1 MMTRLCTR
9 NRQNILSAT
18 CLLFFFLVGPPRS
31 LADEWYR
38 GLDLESALADSSLV
52 LVGRVTD
59 VSETKIG
66 VGGKGE
72 SSLLQ
77 YKFDPVLVLKGVF
90 SRESLLL
97 TSDDLGT
104 QQFNGVTDAA
114 PIEAGQLRLLMLGRS
129 FAGYAMRR
137 EARSFDQAIPRLNST
152 NDELIATV
160 NILLAVNHN
169 LDRAKKVALLL
180 DGLRKQKGP
189 PVIPLLVAVER
200 RSLLAAQTPGAV
212 ESIAPHLN
220 DASPA
225 VREQGAKTLHALLK
239 ADYLEQAKFR
249 EMAAHALAVSIARPD
264 PSFAPRV
271 AAFEAVGAAGS
282 QALEDAAV
290 KAQLG
295 LDPLGTFAEQGARLH
310 AIGDLKVPGQSRAV
324 LTLLNQV
331 PLDAP
336 AEIQYGAEWAAA
348 RLDPSQGVKEVT
360 RRIKKKY
367 DAGLPVV
374 TEIDLLGN
382 LPSTE
387 ATPALVDVAKLP
399 LNHDERIAFVSAS
412 KKVASAPFVPAL
424 ATMLVPAQ
432 QDIWWTAV
440 DALIKID
447 SDDAAKALQP
457 HLVQETN
464 LQRKIEIAEFLGRH
478 GIRDG
483 YPYAIEHMSEPYLR
497 EQAISALASIREP
510 RAVGELR
517 KILEMSNDIAWNSAA
532 VRALGALGA
541 SDFAPQFLEMARNTG
556 NPLGPS
562 ALIALGDLHEA
573 KALEISRAGFTSRNP
588 ERLAASARAAGN
600 LVALPGVSAGDVRDQ
615 LATLLAD
622 RGAWQP
628 ARLAALNSLLSLNDP
643 RLDGAL
649 ALAVRDSG
657 LESSDLLNKI
667 EEQLCKRKVR
677 LTLP

>member
-9 NRQNILSAT
+9 NRQNTLSAA

-31 LADEWYR
+31 LAQDEWYR
-38 GLDLESALADSSLV
+38 GLDLESALADSGLV

-66 VGGKGE
+66 MGGKGE
-72 SSLLQ
+72 RSLLQ
-77 YKFDPVLVLKGVF
+77 YKFEPVLVLKGVF

-97 TSDDLGT
+97 TSADLGT

-180 DGLRKQKGP
+180 DGLRKQKGA

-239 ADYLEQAKFR
+239 ADYLDQTKFR
-249 EMAAHALAVSIARPD
+249 DVAAHALAASIARPD

-271 AAFEAVGAAGS
+271 AAFEALGAAGPE
-282 QALEDAAV
+282 ALEDSAV

-295 LDPLGTFAEQGARLH
+295 LDPLPTFAEQGARLH
-310 AIGDLKVPGQSRAV
+310 AIGDLKVPGESRAV

-348 RLDPSQGVKEVT
+348 RLHPSAGVKEVT
-360 RRIKKKY
+360 LKIKKKY
-367 DAGLPVV
+367 DAGLRVM
-374 TEIDLLGN
+374 TEIDFLGS

-387 ATPALVDVAKLP
+387 ATAALVDVAKLP
-399 LNHDERIAFVSAS
+399 
-412 KKVASAPFVPAL
+412 
-424 ATMLVPAQ
+424 
-432 QDIWWTAV
+432 
-440 DALIKID
+440 
-447 SDDAAKALQP
+447 
-457 HLVQETN
+457 
-464 LQRKIEIAEFLGRH
+464 
-478 GIRDG
+478 
-483 YPYAIEHMSEPYLR
+483 
-497 EQAISALASIREP
+497 
-510 RAVGELR
+510 
-517 KILEMSNDIAWNSAA
+517 
-532 VRALGALGA
+532 
-541 SDFAPQFLEMARNTG
+541 
-556 NPLGPS
+556 
-562 ALIALGDLHEA
+562 
-573 KALEISRAGFTSRNP
+573 
-588 ERLAASARAAGN
+588 
-600 LVALPGVSAGDVRDQ
+600 
-615 LATLLAD
+615 
-622 RGAWQP
+622 
-628 ARLAALNSLLSLNDP
+628 
-643 RLDGAL
+643 
-649 ALAVRDSG
+649 
-657 LESSDLLNKI
+657 
-667 EEQLCKRKVR
+667 
-677 LTLP
+677 

>member
-1 MMTRLCTR
+1 MTTRLRIT
-9 NRQNILSAT
+9 NLPVAT
-18 CLLFFFLVGPPRS
+18 CLLLFFLLGPPRS
-31 LADEWYR
+31 HAHDEWYR
-38 GLDLESALADSSLV
+38 GLDLESVLADSGLV

-77 YKFDPVLVLKGVF
+77 YKFEPVLVLKGVF

-97 TSDDLGT
+97 TSEDLGT
-104 QQFNGVTDAA
+104 QQFSDAA
-114 PIEAGQLRLLMLGRS
+114 PIETGQLRLLMLGRS

-137 EARSFDQAIPRLNST
+137 EALSFDQAIPRLGSP

-160 NILLAVNHN
+160 KILLAVNHN

-180 DGLRKQKGP
+180 DGLRKQKGAAA
-189 PVIPLLVAVER
+189 IPLLVAVEHLA
-200 RSLLAAQTPGAV
+200 LLAAQTPGAV
-212 ESIAPHLN
+212 ESIAPHLS

-225 VREQGAKTLHALLK
+225 VREQAAKTLYSLLK
-239 ADYLEQAKFR
+239 ADYLDQAKIH
-249 EMAAHALAVSIARPD
+249 EVAARALAASIARPD
-264 PSFAPRV
+264 PSFVPRV
-271 AAFEAVGAAGS
+271 VAFEALGGAGP
-282 QALEDAAV
+282 QAVEDAGV

-295 LDPLGTFAEQGARLH
+295 LDPLATLAEQGARLH
-310 AIGDLKVPGQSRAV
+310 AIGDLKSPGQSRAV
-324 LTLLNQV
+324 LTLLNQM

-348 RLDPSQGVKEVT
+348 RLDPSNGVKEVT
-360 RRIKKKY
+360 LRIKKKY

-374 TEIDLLGN
+374 TETDLLGN

-387 ATPALVDVAKLP
+387 ATSALVDVAKLP
-399 LNHDERIAFVSAS
+399 LNHDERLAFVSAC
-412 KKVASAPFVPAL
+412 KKVASAPLVPAL

-432 QDIWWTAV
+432 QDIWWSAV
-440 DALIKID
+440 DALVKID
-447 SDDAAKALQP
+447 TDDAAKALQP
-457 HLVQETN
+457 HLLQETN

-497 EQAISALASIREP
+497 EEAISALAAIREA

-517 KILEMSNDIAWNSAA
+517 KILETSNDVAWNSAA

-541 SDFAPQFLEMARNTG
+541 SDLAPQFLEMAQDTA

-562 ALIALGDLHEA
+562 ALIALGDLHEV
-573 KALEISRAGFTSRNP
+573 KAVEIARAGFASRNP
-588 ERLAASARAAGN
+588 ERLEASARVAGK
-600 LVALPGVSAGDVRDQ
+600 LLALPGVSADDVRDR
-615 LATLLAD
+615 LGALLAD
-622 RGAWQP
+622 RGASHP
-628 ARLAALNSLLSLNDP
+628 ARLAAINSLLALNDR

-649 ALAVRDSG
+649 ALAVRDAG
-657 LESSDLLNKI
+657 LENSELLNKI
-667 EEQLCKRKVR
+667 EEQLCKRSVK

>member
-1 MMTRLCTR
+1 M
-9 NRQNILSAT
+9 
-18 CLLFFFLVGPPRS
+18 CLLLFYLVGPARS
-31 LADEWYR
+31 LAHDEWYR

-77 YKFDPVLVLKGVF
+77 YKFDPVLMLKGVF

-114 PIEAGQLRLLMLGRS
+114 PIEVGQLRLLMLGRS

-137 EARSFDQAIPRLNST
+137 EARSVDQAIPRLNST

-180 DGLRKQKGP
+180 DGLRKQKGA

-212 ESIAPHLN
+212 ESIAPHLSN
-220 DASPA
+220 ASPA
-225 VREQGAKTLHALLK
+225 VREQAAKTLYALLK
-239 ADYLEQAKFR
+239 ADYLDQAKFR
-249 EMAAHALAVSIARPD
+249 EVAGHALATSIARPD
-264 PSFAPRV
+264 PSLAPRV
-271 AAFEAVGAAGS
+271 AAFEALGAAGP

-310 AIGDLKVPGQSRAV
+310 AIGDLKVPGQSRVV
-324 LTLLNQV
+324 LTLLNQG

-360 RRIKKKY
+360 LRIKKKY
-367 DAGLPVV
+367 DAGLLVV

-382 LPSTE
+382 LPSAE
-387 ATPALVDVAKLP
+387 ATPALVEVAKLP
-399 LNHDERIAFVSAS
+399 LNHDERMAFVSACR
-412 KKVASAPFVPAL
+412 KVASAPLVPPL

-440 DALIKID
+440 DGLVKID
-447 SDDAAKALQP
+447 TDDAAKALQP

-497 EQAISALASIREP
+497 EEAISALAAIREP

-517 KILEMSNDIAWNSAA
+517 KILETSNDVAWNSAA

-541 SDFAPQFLEMARNTG
+541 SDLAPQFLEMAQDTA

-573 KALEISRAGFTSRNP
+573 KAVEIARAGFASRNA
-588 ERLAASARAAGN
+588 ERLEASARAAGK
-600 LVALPGVSAGDVRDQ
+600 LLALPGVSAEDIRDRFAA
-615 LATLLAD
+615 LFAD
-622 RGAWQP
+622 HGASQP
-628 ARLAALNSLLSLNDP
+628 ARMAALNSLLALNDR

-649 ALAVRDSG
+649 ALAVRDAG
-657 LESSDLLNKI
+657 LENSELLDKI
-667 EEQLCKRKVR
+667 EEQLCKRSVR

>member
-1 MMTRLCTR
+1 MKR
-9 NRQNILSAT
+9 
-18 CLLFFFLVGPPRS
+18 
-31 LADEWYR
+31 
-38 GLDLESALADSSLV
+38 
-52 LVGRVTD
+52 
-59 VSETKIG
+59 
-66 VGGKGE
+66 
-72 SSLLQ
+72 
-77 YKFDPVLVLKGVF
+77 
-90 SRESLLL
+90 LLL

-104 QQFNGVTDAA
+104 QQFTEAV
-114 PIEAGQLRLLMLGRS
+114 PIEAGQLRLLILVRS
-129 FAGYAMRR
+129 FAGYAMRG
-137 EARSFDQAIPRLNST
+137 EAVSFDQAIPRLSNP
-152 NDELIATV
+152 NDELLATV

-180 DGLRKQKGP
+180 DGLRKQKGAAT
-189 PVIPLLVAVER
+189 IPLLIAVER
-200 RSLLAAQTPGAV
+200 RSLLAAQTPGAL

-225 VREQGAKTLHALLK
+225 VREQAAKTLYALLQ
-239 ADYLEQAKFR
+239 ADYLDQAKFR
-249 EMAAHALAVSIARPD
+249 DVAANALAASIARPD

-271 AAFEAVGAAGS
+271 AAFEALGVAGP
-282 QALEDAAV
+282 QALQDATV
-290 KAQLG
+290 KVQLG
-295 LDPLGTFAEQGARLH
+295 LDAVATFAEQGARLR
-310 AIGDLKVPGQSRAV
+310 AIGDLQMTSQSRAV

-360 RRIKKKY
+360 LRIKKKY

-382 LPSTE
+382 LPSAE
-387 ATPALVDVAKLP
+387 ATAALVDVAKLP
-399 LNHDERIAFVSAS
+399 LNHDERRAFVSAC
-412 KKVASAPFVPAL
+412 KKVASAPLVPAL

-432 QDIWWTAV
+432 QDIWWSAV
-440 DALIKID
+440 DALMKID
-447 SDDAAKALQP
+447 TDDAAKALQP

-497 EQAISALASIREP
+497 EEAISALAAIREP
-510 RAVGELR
+510 RVVGELR
-517 KILEMSNDIAWNSAA
+517 KILETSNDIAWNSAA

-541 SDFAPQFLEMARNTG
+541 SDLAPQFLEMAQDTA

-573 KALEISRAGFTSRNP
+573 KAMEIARAGFASRNA
-588 ERLAASARAAGN
+588 ERLEASAVAAGK
-600 LVALPGVSAGDVRDQ
+600 LLALPGVSADDVRDR
-615 LATLLAD
+615 LAAVLAD
-622 RGAWQP
+622 RGASQP
-628 ARLAALNSLLSLNDP
+628 ARLAALNSLLALNDR

-649 ALAVRDSG
+649 ALAVRDAA
-657 LESSDLLNKI
+657 LESSELLNRI
-667 EEQLCKRKVR
+667 EEQLCKRRVK
-677 LTLP
+677 LTSP

>member
-1 MMTRLCTR
+1 MTTHLCTAH
-9 NRQNILSAT
+9 RQKITIAT
-18 CLLFFFLVGPPRS
+18 CLLLFFLVGPALS
-31 LADEWYR
+31 LAHDEWYR

-52 LVGRVTD
+52 LVGRVID
-59 VSETKIG
+59 VSETKLG

-72 SSLLQ
+72 RSLLQ
-77 YKFDPVLVLKGVF
+77 YKFEPVLVLKGVF

-104 QQFNGVTDAA
+104 QQFTDAA
-114 PIEAGQLRLLMLGRS
+114 PIETGQLRLLILGRS

-137 EARSFDQAIPRLNST
+137 GSVSFDQAIPRLSNP
-152 NDELIATV
+152 NDELLATV
-160 NILLAVNHN
+160 NILLAVNHS

-180 DGLRKQKGP
+180 DGLRKQKGAAA
-189 PVIPLLVAVER
+189 IPLLMAVER

-212 ESIAPHLN
+212 ESIAPHLS
-220 DASPA
+220 DPSPA
-225 VREQGAKTLHALLK
+225 VREQAAKTLYSMLK
-239 ADYLEQAKFR
+239 ADYLDQPKFR
-249 EMAAHALAVSIARPD
+249 EVAANALAASIARPD

-271 AAFEAVGAAGS
+271 AAFEALGAAGP
-282 QALEDAAV
+282 QALEDTAV
-290 KAQLG
+290 KGQLG
-295 LDPLGTFAEQGARLH
+295 LDPLATFAEQGARLH
-310 AIGDLKVPGQSRAV
+310 AIGDLKLTGQSRAV
-324 LTLLNQV
+324 LALLTQV

-336 AEIQYGAEWAAA
+336 GELQYGAEWAAT
-348 RLDPSQGVKEVT
+348 RLDPSKGVKEVT
-360 RRIKKKY
+360 LRIKKKY

-387 ATPALVDVAKLP
+387 ATSALVDVAKLP
-399 LNHDERIAFVSAS
+399 LNHDERQAFVSAC
-412 KKVASAPFVPAL
+412 KKVASAPLVPAL

-432 QDIWWTAV
+432 QDIWWSAV

-447 SDDAAKALQP
+447 TDDAAKALQP
-457 HLVQETN
+457 HLLQETN
-464 LQRKIEIAEFLGRH
+464 LQGKIEMAEFLGRH
-478 GIRDG
+478 KIRDG

-497 EQAISALASIREP
+497 EEAISALAAIREP

-517 KILEMSNDIAWNSAA
+517 KILETSNDVAWNSAA

-541 SDFAPQFLEMARNTG
+541 SDLAAQFLEMAQDMA

-573 KALEISRAGFTSRNP
+573 KAIEIARAGFASRNS
-588 ERLAASARAAGN
+588 ERLEASARAAGK
-600 LVALPGVSAGDVRDQ
+600 LVALPGVSADDVRDR
-615 LATLLAD
+615 LAALLAD

-628 ARLAALNSLLSLNDP
+628 ARLAALDSLMALNDP

-649 ALAVRDSG
+649 ALAVRDAG
-657 LESSDLLNKI
+657 LESSELLNKI
-667 EEQLCKRKVR
+667 EEQLCKRRVR

>member
-1 MMTRLCTR
+1 MTTHLCSR
-9 NRQNILSAT
+9 HRQNIPIAT
-18 CLLFFFLVGPPRS
+18 CLLLFFLVGAPRS

-104 QQFNGVTDAA
+104 QQFNGIADAA

-137 EARSFDQAIPRLNST
+137 EGRSFDQAIPRLNSI
-152 NDELIATV
+152 NDELIVTV

-180 DGLRKQKGP
+180 DGVRKQKGASA
-189 PVIPLLVAVER
+189 IPLLVAVER
-200 RSLLAAQTPGAV
+200 RALLAAQTPGAV

-225 VREQGAKTLHALLK
+225 VREQAAKTLYALLK
-239 ADYLEQAKFR
+239 ADYLDQSKFR
-249 EMAAHALAVSIARPD
+249 EMAAHALAASIARPD

-271 AAFEAVGAAGS
+271 AAFEALGAAGA
-282 QALEDAAV
+282 QALEDTAV

-310 AIGDLKVPGQSRAV
+310 AIGDLKVPGESRAV
-324 LTLLNQV
+324 LTLLNQE

-336 AEIQYGAEWAAA
+336 AEIQYGAEWAAT

-360 RRIKKKY
+360 LKIKKKY

-382 LPSTE
+382 LPSAE
-387 ATPALVDVAKLP
+387 AASALVDVAKLP
-399 LNHDERIAFVSAS
+399 LNHDERMAFVAACRKAAS
-412 KKVASAPFVPAL
+412 PPLGPAL

-447 SDDAAKALQP
+447 TDDAAKALQP
-457 HLVQETN
+457 HLLQETN

-497 EQAISALASIREP
+497 EEAISALAAIREP
-510 RAVGELR
+510 RAAGELR
-517 KILEMSNDIAWNSAA
+517 KILETSNDVAWNSAA

-541 SDFAPQFLEMARNTG
+541 SDLAPQFLEMAQDTA
-556 NPLGPS
+556 NPVGPS
-562 ALIALGDLHEA
+562 ALVALGDLHEG
-573 KALEISRAGFTSRNP
+573 KAVEIARAGFASRNA
-588 ERLAASARAAGN
+588 ERLEASARAAGK
-600 LVALPGVSAGDVRDQ
+600 LLALPGVGAEDVRDR

-622 RGAWQP
+622 HGASQP
-628 ARLAALNSLLSLNDP
+628 ARLAALNSLLALNDR

-649 ALAVRDSG
+649 ALAVRDAG
-657 LESSDLLNKI
+657 LENSELLNKI
-667 EEQLCKRKVR
+667 EEQLCKRSVK

>member
-1 MMTRLCTR
+1 MMTHLYTTH
-9 NRQNILSAT
+9 RQNILIAT
-18 CLLFFFLVGPPRS
+18 GLLFFFLVESPRS
-31 LADEWYR
+31 LAHDEWYR
-38 GLDLESALADSSLV
+38 GLDLESALADSGLV
-52 LVGRVTD
+52 LVGRVID
-59 VSETKIG
+59 VSETKLG

-72 SSLLQ
+72 RSLLQ
-77 YKFDPVLVLKGVF
+77 YKFEPVLVLKGVF

-97 TSDDLGT
+97 SSDDLGT
-104 QQFNGVTDAA
+104 QQFTDAT
-114 PIEAGQLRLLMLGRS
+114 PIEAGQLRLLILGRS

-137 EARSFDQAIPRLNST
+137 AGLSLDQAIPRLSNP
-152 NDELIATV
+152 NDELLATV
-160 NILLAVNHN
+160 NILLAVNHS

-180 DGLRKQKGP
+180 DGLRTQKGAP
-189 PVIPLLVAVER
+189 AIPLLMAVER
-200 RSLLAAQTPGAV
+200 RSLIGAQTPSV
-212 ESIAPHLN
+212 VDCIAPHLS

-225 VREQGAKTLHALLK
+225 VREEAAKTLYALLK
-239 ADYLEQAKFR
+239 ADYLDQPKFR
-249 EMAAHALAVSIARPD
+249 EVAAHALTASIARPD

-271 AAFEAVGAAGS
+271 AAFEALGAAGPE
-282 QALEDAAV
+282 ALEDTVV

-295 LDPLGTFAEQGARLH
+295 LDPLTTFAEQGARLH
-310 AIGDLKVPGQSRAV
+310 AIGDLKMLSESRAV

-336 AEIQYGAEWAAA
+336 DEIQYGAEWAAA
-348 RLDPSQGVKEVT
+348 RLDPSNGVKEVT

-374 TEIDLLGN
+374 TEIDLLGS

-387 ATPALVDVAKLP
+387 ATAALVNVAKLP
-399 LNHDERIAFVSAS
+399 LNHDERMAFVSAC
-412 KKVASAPFVPAL
+412 KKVASAPIVPAL
-424 ATMLVPAQ
+424 ATMLVPDQ
-432 QDIWWTAV
+432 QDIWWSAV

-447 SDDAAKALQP
+447 TDDAAKALQP
-457 HLVQETN
+457 HLLQETN

-497 EQAISALASIREP
+497 EEAISALAAIREP

-517 KILEMSNDIAWNSAA
+517 KILETSNDVAWNSAA

-541 SDFAPQFLEMARNTG
+541 SDLAPQFLEMAEDMA

-573 KALEISRAGFTSRNP
+573 KAIEIARAGFASRNS
-588 ERLAASARAAGN
+588 ERLEASARAAGK
-600 LVALPGVSAGDVRDQ
+600 LLALPGVSADDVRDR
-615 LATLLAD
+615 LAALLAD
-622 RGAWQP
+622 RGAWQS
-628 ARLAALNSLLSLNDP
+628 ARLAALDSLVELNDR

-649 ALAVRDSG
+649 ALAVRDAG
-657 LESSDLLNKI
+657 LESSELLNKI
-667 EEQLCKRKVR
+667 EEQLCKRSVR
-677 LTLP
+677 LTLR